1 MEKAKPN
8 PAGANQCTRGEGFG
22 RKHLPN
28 QKPSPNLA
36 SRNGNPLIGRSWHR
50 YQNQVNVPDVLAATS
65 NFAMSM
71 SS

>member
-1 MEKAKPN
+1 MVNGYRQDEEIANPEQCDKA
-8 PAGANQCTRGEGFG
+8 R
-22 RKHLPN
+22 
-28 QKPSPNLA
+28 
-36 SRNGNPLIGRSWHR
+36 HR